1 MSLDSYV
8 PAGNVSSNT
17 VEKYGELV
25 PLSVEKAWRATGTMM
40 TEDGFARLVDPVA
53 FEDLLPEILPNLP
66 GAYAVMA
73 TGFGDL
79 LVVHDTTVYVVF
91 FRLGFYMQ
99 YLSKFG
105 AIVPISMTERA
116 SQEKI
121 LLRTTYDEGV
131 ARLGVPKI
139 DECLG
144 YTLPLAM
151 GGPQTAENLSLR
163 PLREHLIFLVSVGG
177 VPRHFDEVH
186 PPSNPDAPAQP
197 NAAAPGATV
206 SPDAEASAAQA
217 GGSSF
222 DVARLEQV
230 AYELFEKIGVPG
242 PFGTRVYEDEQV
254 IVVSYQIR
262 GGVSILVG
270 ADESVLYFPSAVSPS
285 DAVQNYL
292 NGDRTD
298 RAKFKARSN

>member
-8 PAGNVSSNT
+8 PAGKVSSNT

-25 PLSVEKAWRATGTMM
+25 PLSVEEAWNATGTMM
-40 TEDGFARLVDPVA
+40 TEDGFARLIDPVA

-66 GAYAVMA
+66 RAYAVMA

-79 LVVHDTTVYVVF
+79 FVVFEERLFVVF
-91 FRLGFYMQ
+91 FRFGFYMEFA
-99 YLSKFG
+99 KRFG
-105 AIVPISMTERA
+105 ELDPVFA
-116 SQEKI
+116 SESDTQQKR

-186 PPSNPDAPAQP
+186 PPSA
-197 NAAAPGATV
+197 GATQ
-206 SPDAEASAAQA
+206 E
-217 GGSSF
+217 
-222 DVARLEQV
+222 
-230 AYELFEKIGVPG
+230 
-242 PFGTRVYEDEQV
+242 
-254 IVVSYQIR
+254 
-262 GGVSILVG
+262 
-270 ADESVLYFPSAVSPS
+270 
-285 DAVQNYL
+285 
-292 NGDRTD
+292 
-298 RAKFKARSN
+298 